1 MLTLFFEKIDPMEVG
16 LYPDK
21 VTSIEIENKIFKSK
35 QKVGFIYQKDV
46 IDEIME
52 KYTGNIYI
60 TKSLYLNFKNEIDK
74 RAATKLIHI
83 I

>member
-1 MLTLFFEKIDPMEVG
+1 MEVG

-46 IDEIME
+46 IAEIME
-52 KYTGNIYI
+52 NTQEIYI
-60 TKSLYLNFKNEIDK
+60 LQSRYI
-74 RAATKLIHI
+74 
-83 I
+83 

>member
-1 MLTLFFEKIDPMEVG
+1 MQT
-16 LYPDK
+16 
-21 VTSIEIENKIFKSK
+21 SK

-60 TKSLYLNFKNEIDK
+60 TKSLYLNLKNEIDE
-74 RAATKLIHI
+74 RAATKSIHI

>member
-1 MLTLFFEKIDPMEVG
+1 MQT
-16 LYPDK
+16 
-21 VTSIEIENKIFKSK
+21 SK

-60 TKSLYLNFKNEIDK
+60 LQSRYI
-74 RAATKLIHI
+74 
-83 I
+83 